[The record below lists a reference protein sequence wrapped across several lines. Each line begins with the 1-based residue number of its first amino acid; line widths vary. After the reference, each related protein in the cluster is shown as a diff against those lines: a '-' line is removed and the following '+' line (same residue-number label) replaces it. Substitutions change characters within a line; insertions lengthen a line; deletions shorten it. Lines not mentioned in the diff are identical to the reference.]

1 MEHLQRLQDSSQ
13 LMSRELLLIEI
24 PLRFPNDH
32 VNREDNGSTNLI
44 FDKTKMIAT
53 NHMALRFL
61 EQLSLNMV
69 DGHRKSLDETS

>member
-1 MEHLQRLQDSSQ
+1 MEHLQRLHDSSQ

-44 FDKTKMIAT
+44 FDKTKITAT

-61 EQLSLNMV
+61 EQLCLNMV
-69 DGHRKSLDETS
+69 DGQQKEPG